1 MKTAPSAFQRQA
13 AENGTD
19 SEVRVESSELI
30 LWTRESTMANKVPKA
45 RKAARK
51 EKKLSHKVLGSVN
64 TLKAPPAGPVPL
76 PYPN

>member
-1 MKTAPSAFQRQA
+1 
-13 AENGTD
+13 
-19 SEVRVESSELI
+19 
-30 LWTRESTMANKVPKA
+30 MANKVPKA